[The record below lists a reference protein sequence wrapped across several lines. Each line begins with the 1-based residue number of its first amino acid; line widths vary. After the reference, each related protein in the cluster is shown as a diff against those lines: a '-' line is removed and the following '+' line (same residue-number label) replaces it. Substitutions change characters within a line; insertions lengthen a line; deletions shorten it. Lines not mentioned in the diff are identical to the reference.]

1 MEVVRRTKGSEPS
14 PIFTHGFRFQSRGRV
29 PVARTKNEQIFCNFG
44 LYPSAICQTDIIFD
58 VTQVFALFAH
68 GQCNSSCALIASNI
82 QTQTQRGGDH
92 FSTVIKILK
101 TFVFFPENVNGFV
114 KTRKTFS
121 NRVKHHYTPAAV

>member
-1 MEVVRRTKGSEPS
+1 MNLHLYLRMDFDFNLVDGFLSPAQRTNKYFAILVSIQVPYAKLILS
-14 PIFTHGFRFQSRGRV
+14 LMSR
-29 PVARTKNEQIFCNFG
+29 KCLHF
-44 LYPSAICQTDIIFD
+44 
-58 VTQVFALFAH
+58 FAH